1 MSYKKRILADKLRR
15 MLGRFA
21 VVVVS
26 GARQV
31 GKSTLLGHELPGW
44 ESVVFDPAVD
54 VGNAR
59 RDPDLFLDNHPS
71 PLILDEIQYAPELV
85 AAIKRRVDR
94 ATASGRAGAEKG
106 PRAEG
111 PAAADKGNGRDGRLV
126 GRKAGMYILTGSQQ
140 WSVLKSASESLAG
153 RAVFLDLEGF
163 CLAEIAEAG
172 VEEHWLKRYLDA
184 PKEFVASPAKRLSAG
199 RTVYEQL
206 WRGFLPEA
214 DSLEL
219 DWVAEFYRAYLRTY
233 IERDVRLLTDVGDWQ
248 QFGRFVQLAA
258 ALTAQE
264 INHSQLGRELGV
276 TPQTAHRWLAT
287 LRATFQWFEA
297 PAYHGNTIKRISS
310 KPKGYLADT
319 GLACSLQT
327 ISTPQALSGHPLV
340 GALFESAVAGEI
352 RKLAGT
358 LPTPPNV
365 YHWRSHSGAEVD
377 LLLERDGMFYPIEVK
392 LASRPSRQDTRGI
405 EAFRTTYPKLKT
417 APGLVI
423 SPVERMERLAD
434 VEYAMPWDCQ

>member
-1 MSYKKRILADKLRR
+1 MNYKKRMLAGKLRR
-15 MLGRFA
+15 MLDRFA
-21 VVVVS
+21 VVVVC

-31 GKSTLLGHELPGW
+31 GKSTLLGHELSGW

-59 RDPDLFLDNHPS
+59 RDPDLFLDNHPA

-94 ATASGRAGAEKG
+94 AVASSRAGAEKG
-106 PRAEG
+106 RTTARKSNQPVIPG
-111 PAAADKGNGRDGRLV
+111 V
-126 GRKAGMYILTGSQQ
+126 GRKAGMYVLTGSQQ

-163 CLAEIAEAG
+163 SLAEIAQAC
-172 VEEHWLKRYLDA
+172 VEEHWLQRYLDA
-184 PKEFVASPAKRLSAG
+184 PKEFVASPDKRLPAG

-214 DSLEL
+214 DALEL

-248 QFGRFVQLAA
+248 QFGRFVQLTA

-276 TPQTAHRWLAT
+276 TPQTAHRWLAM
-287 LRATFQWFEA
+287 LRATFQWFEL

-310 KPKGYLADT
+310 KPKGHLADT
-319 GLACSLQT
+319 GLVCSLQM
-327 ISTPQALSGHPLV
+327 ISTPQTLSGHPLV
-340 GALFESAVAGEI
+340 GALFETAVVGEI
-352 RKLAGT
+352 RKLSST
-358 LPTPPNV
+358 LATPPNM
-365 YHWRSHSGAEVD
+365 YHWRSHSGAEID
-377 LLLERDGMFYPIEVK
+377 LLLERDGMFYPIEIK
-392 LASRPSRQDTRGI
+392 LAARPSRQDTRGI
-405 EAFRTTYPKLKT
+405 QAFRASYPKLKT

-423 SPVERMERLAD
+423 TPVERMERLSDA
-434 VEYAMPWDCQ
+434 EYALPWDYQ

>member
-31 GKSTLLGHELPGW
+31 GKSTLLRHELPDW
-44 ESVVFDPAVD
+44 EAVVFDPAVD

-59 RDPDLFLDNHPS
+59 RDPDLFLDNHPA

-94 ATASGRAGAEKG
+94 CPSPVRAVAETGSRAGGRA
-106 PRAEG
+106 
-111 PAAADKGNGRDGRLV
+111 AARKGNDSDGQEV
-126 GRKAGMYILTGSQQ
+126 GRKAGMYVLTGSQQ

-153 RAVFLDLEGF
+153 RAVFLDLEEF
-163 CLAEIAEAG
+163 CLAEIAEAS

-184 PKEFVASPAKRLSAG
+184 PKEFVASSHKRLPAG
-199 RTVYEQL
+199 RTLYEQL
-206 WRGFLPEA
+206 WWGFLPEA
-214 DSLEL
+214 DSLER

-233 IERDVRLLTDVGDWQ
+233 IERDVRLLKDVGDWQ
-248 QFGRFVQLAA
+248 QFGRFVRLAA

-276 TPQTAHRWLAT
+276 TPQTARRWLAT

-319 GLACSLQT
+319 GLACNLQT
-327 ISTPQALSGHPLV
+327 ISTPQSLSGHPLV
-340 GALFESAVAGEI
+340 GAMFESAVVGEI
-352 RKLAGT
+352 RKLSGT
-358 LPTPPNV
+358 LATPPNM

-377 LLLERDGMFYPIEVK
+377 LLLERDGMFYPVEVK
-392 LASRPSRQDTRGI
+392 LTSRPSRQDTRGI
-405 EAFRTTYPKLKT
+405 EAFRTAYPRLSV

-423 SPVERMERLAD
+423 AAVEQMEQLSD
-434 VEYAMPWDCQ
+434 TEYSLPWDCQ

>member
-1 MSYKKRILADKLRR
+1 MKYKARILAGKLRR

-21 VVVVS
+21 VVIVS

-31 GKSTLLGHELPGW
+31 GKSTFLRHELPDW
-44 ESVVFDPAVD
+44 DAVVFDPAVD

-59 RDPDLFLDNHPS
+59 RDPDLFLDNHPA

-94 ATASGRAGAEKG
+94 PPAAKGKSAKAAASRSAGRRAGQY
-106 PRAEG
+106 
-111 PAAADKGNGRDGRLV
+111 V
-126 GRKAGMYILTGSQQ
+126 LTGSQQ
-140 WSVLKSASESLAG
+140 WSILKSASESLAG

-172 VEEHWLKRYLDA
+172 VQGHWLSRYLED
-184 PKEFVASPAKRLSAG
+184 PREFFASRPKRLSVG

-214 DSLEL
+214 DSLEEE
-219 DWVAEFYRAYLRTY
+219 WIAEFYRAYLRTY
-233 IERDVRLLTDVGDWQ
+233 IERDVRLLSDVGDWQ
-248 QFGRFVQLAA
+248 QFGRFVQLAG

-264 INHSQLGRELGV
+264 INHSQLGRELGI
-276 TPQTAHRWLAT
+276 TPRTAHRWLAM

-297 PAYHGNTIKRISS
+297 PAYHGNTIKRISA
-310 KPKGYLADT
+310 KPKGCLADP
-319 GLACSLQT
+319 GLACSLQA
-327 ISTPQALSGHPLV
+327 ISTPRALSGHPLA
-340 GALFESAVAGEI
+340 GALFESAVGGEI

-358 LPTPPNV
+358 LATPPAL
-365 YHWRSHSGAEVD
+365 YHWRSYNGAEVD
-377 LLLERDGMFYPIEVK
+377 LLLERDGTFYPIEVK
-392 LASRPSRQDTRGI
+392 LSSKPTGQDARGI
-405 EAFRTTYPKLKT
+405 DAFRQTYPRLKT

-423 SPVERMERLAD
+423 APVERMARLSESD
-434 VEYAMPWDCQ
+434 YCLPWDCQ

>member
-1 MSYKKRILADKLRR
+1 MNFKKRILADKLHR
-15 MLGRFA
+15 MLSRFA

-31 GKSTLLGHELPGW
+31 GKSTLLRHELPDW
-44 ESVVFDPAVD
+44 EAVVFDPVVD

-85 AAIKRRVDR
+85 AAIKRRVDGVP
-94 ATASGRAGAEKG
+94 ASAG
-106 PRAEG
+106 PRAEKRRRPG
-111 PAAADKGNGRDGRLV
+111 ARGSNSAGGSAV
-126 GRKAGMYILTGSQQ
+126 GRKAGMYVLTGSQQ

-184 PKEFVASPAKRLSAG
+184 PGDFVASAAKRLPAG

-206 WRGFLPEA
+206 WQGFLPEA
-214 DSLEL
+214 DSLER
-219 DWVAEFYRAYLRTY
+219 DGAAELYRAYLRTY
-233 IERDVRLLTDVGDWQ
+233 IERDVRLLADVGDWQ
-248 QFGRFVQLAA
+248 QFGRFVQLVA

-264 INHSQLGRELGV
+264 INHSQLGRELAI
-276 TPQTAHRWLAT
+276 TPQTAQRWLAM
-287 LRATFQWFEA
+287 LRATFQWFEV

-327 ISTPQALSGHPLV
+327 ISTPQALSGHPQV
-340 GALFESAVAGEI
+340 GGLFESAVVGEI
-352 RKLAGT
+352 RKLSGA
-358 LPTPPNV
+358 LATPPNM

-377 LLLERDGMFYPIEVK
+377 LLLERDGAFYPIEVK
-392 LASRPSRQDTRGI
+392 LASRPSSQDTRGM
-405 EAFRTTYPKLKT
+405 EAFRAAYPKLKV

-423 SPVERMERLAD
+423 APVQRLESLSKTD
-434 VEYAMPWDCQ
+434 YALPWDCQ

>member
-1 MSYKKRILADKLRR
+1 MAYKPRLLAAKLRR
-15 MLGRFA
+15 LLDRFA
-21 VVVVS
+21 VVVVC

-31 GKSTLLGHELPGW
+31 GKSTLLRHELPGW
-44 ESVVFDPAVD
+44 EAVVFDPATD

-59 RDPDLFLDNHPS
+59 HDPDLFLDNHPA

-94 ATASGRAGAEKG
+94 AQK
-106 PRAEG
+106 PRATG
-111 PAAADKGNGRDGRLV
+111 AKAVRRTTGRLPGQYV
-126 GRKAGMYILTGSQQ
+126 LTCSQQ

-163 CLAEIAEAG
+163 CLAEIAGEGAH
-172 VEEHWLKRYLDA
+172 EHWLGRYLKS
-184 PKEFVASPAKRLSAG
+184 PKDFVASPPKRLSLG

-214 DSLEL
+214 DSLEP
-219 DWVAEFYRAYLRTY
+219 DWIPAFYRAYLRTY
-233 IERDVRLLTDVGDWQ
+233 IERDARLLADVGDRQ

-276 TPQTAHRWLAT
+276 TPQTAQRWLAT

-297 PAYHGNTIKRISS
+297 PAYHGNTIKRLSA
-310 KPKGYLADT
+310 KPKGYLSDT
-319 GLACSLQT
+319 GLACSLQS
-327 ISTPQALSGHPLV
+327 ISTPGTLSGHPLA
-340 GALFESAVAGEI
+340 GALFESAVVAEI
-352 RKLAGT
+352 RKLAST
-358 LPTPPNV
+358 LPTPPNL
-365 YHWRSHSGAEVD
+365 YHWRSYAGAEVD

-392 LASRPSRQDTRGI
+392 LSSRPSPRDTRGLQ
-405 EAFRTTYPKLKT
+405 AFRETYPRLKI

-423 SPVERMERLAD
+423 APVERMERLSD
-434 VEYAMPWDCQ
+434 TEYALPWDSR

>member
-1 MSYKKRILADKLRR
+1 MKYKDRLLTHKLRR
-15 MLGRFA
+15 LLERFA
-21 VVVVS
+21 VVVVT

-31 GKSTLLGHELPGW
+31 GKSTLLRHELPKW
-44 ESVVFDPAVD
+44 ETVVFDPAVD

-59 RDPDLFLDNHPS
+59 RDPDLFLDNHPA
-71 PLILDEIQYAPELV
+71 PLVLDEIQYAPELV
-85 AAIKRRVDR
+85 AALKRRVDR
-94 ATASGRAGAEKG
+94 TPGRTSDATGRRPGQY
-106 PRAEG
+106 
-111 PAAADKGNGRDGRLV
+111 V
-126 GRKAGMYILTGSQQ
+126 LTGSQQ

-163 CLAEIAEAG
+163 CLAEIAGAG
-172 VEEHWLKRYLDA
+172 SEEHWLKRYLEA
-184 PKEFVASPAKRLSAG
+184 PDEFVAAPVKRLPAR
-199 RTVYEQL
+199 RTLYEQL
-206 WRGFLPEA
+206 WHGFLPEA
-214 DSLEL
+214 DALER
-219 DWVAEFYRAYLRTY
+219 DWIADFYRAYLRTY
-233 IERDVRLLTDVGDWQ
+233 IERDARLLTDVGDWQ

-327 ISTPQALSGHPLV
+327 ISTPQALSGHPLA
-340 GALFESAVAGEI
+340 GALFESAVVGEI
-352 RKLAGT
+352 RKLAAT
-358 LPTPPNV
+358 LATPPNLH
-365 YHWRSHSGAEVD
+365 HWRSHGGAEVD
-377 LLLERDGMFYPIEVK
+377 LLLERDGMLYPIEVK
-392 LASRPSRQDTRGI
+392 LATRLSRQDTRGI
-405 EAFRTTYPKLKT
+405 AAFRATYPRLKI

-423 SPVERMERLAD
+423 APVEQMERLSD
-434 VEYAMPWDCQ
+434 TDFAMPWDSE

>member
-1 MSYKKRILADKLRR
+1 MVYKKRMLAARLRA
-15 MLGRFA
+15 MLERFA
-21 VVVVS
+21 VVVVG

-31 GKSTLLGHELPGW
+31 GKSTLLAHELPDW
-44 ESVVFDPAVD
+44 DAVVFDPAID

-59 RDPDLFLDNHPS
+59 QDPDLFLDNHPP

-94 ATASGRAGAEKG
+94 SSSAGRRGTAR
-106 PRAEG
+106 
-111 PAAADKGNGRDGRLV
+111 V
-126 GRKAGMYILTGSQQ
+126 GRVAGMYVLTGSQQ

-163 CLAEIAEAG
+163 SLAEIAQAT
-172 VEEHWLKRYLDA
+172 EETSWLERYLDDPEA
-184 PKEFVASPAKRLSAG
+184 FVASSVSRVPLA

-206 WRGFLPEA
+206 WWGFLPEA
-214 DSLEL
+214 DSLER
-219 DWVAEFYRAYLRTY
+219 DWVGDFYRAYLRTY
-233 IERDVRLLTDVGDWQ
+233 IERDVRLLTDVADWQ
-248 QFGRFVQLAA
+248 QFGRFTRLAA

-264 INHSQLGRELGV
+264 INHSQLGRELGIA
-276 TPQTAHRWLAT
+276 PQTAQRWLAT

-340 GALFESAVAGEI
+340 GALFETAVAAEI
-352 RKLAGT
+352 RKLAAT
-358 LPTPPNV
+358 LTTPPNV
-365 YHWRSHSGAEVD
+365 YHWRSRAGAEVD
-377 LLLERDGMFYPIEVK
+377 LLLERDAVFYPIEVK
-392 LASRPSRQDTRGI
+392 LASRPSIYDIRGI
-405 EAFRTTYPKLKT
+405 KAFRKTYPRLEV
-417 APGLVI
+417 APALVI
-423 SPVERMERLAD
+423 GPVEQKERLSDTACSL
-434 VEYAMPWDCQ
+434 PWDCR